1 MVQVLTQKAIAN
13 ALKGKWKEALAINI
27 EILNQSPDDI
37 DALNRLARAYSE
49 LGDFTKARKT
59 VKQVLK
65 IDPYNK
71 IAQKGL
77 EKWKNLKKGKIIKS
91 NKISASLFLEEPGKT
106 KIINLLNISSKK
118 TLAKIDSGDEL
129 ELNLHGHKV
138 SVITK
143 DGAYIGKLPDDV
155 GAKLKKLIKMGNKY
169 KVLAKSIKP
178 NEIKIFIKE
187 IANTPKTAG
196 IPSFPTEKID
206 YIPFTSPELVHKRPE
221 LTSSE
226 DEEE

>member
-13 ALKGKWKEALAINI
+13 ALKGKWKEALAINV
-27 EILNQSPDDI
+27 EILNKSPNDI

-49 LGDFTKARKT
+49 LGDFAKAKKIT
-59 VKQVLK
+59 KQVLK
-65 IDPYNK
+65 IDRYNK

-77 EKWKNLKKGKIIKS
+77 EKWKNLKKGETTKS
-91 NKISASLFLEEPGKT
+91 GKISATLFLEEPGKT
-106 KIINLLNISSKK
+106 KIINLLNISSQK

-129 ELNLHGHKV
+129 EFNLHGHKV

-143 DGAYIGKLPDDV
+143 DSAYIGKLPDDV

-178 NEIKIFIKE
+178 NEVKVFVKE
-187 IANTPKTAG
+187 IVNTPKTAN
-196 IPSFPTEKID
+196 IPSFSTEKIN
-206 YIPFTSPELVHKRPE
+206 YIPFTAPELVHKRSE
-221 LTSSE
+221 LISE
-226 DEEE
+226 NEEE

>member
-1 MVQVLTQKAIAN
+1 MVQALTQKAIAN

-27 EILNQSPDDI
+27 EILNKSPNDI

-49 LGDFTKARKT
+49 LGNFTKARKT
-59 VKQVLK
+59 AKQVLK

-77 EKWKNLKKGKIIKS
+77 EKWKNLRKGKTVKS
-91 NKISASLFLEEPGKT
+91 NKISANLFLEEPGKT
-106 KIINLLNISSKK
+106 KIISLLNISSKK
-118 TLAKIDSGDEL
+118 ILAKIDSGDEL

-169 KVLAKSIKP
+169 KVLAKSIEP
-178 NEIKIFIKE
+178 NEVKIFIKE
-187 IANTPKTAG
+187 IANTSKTAG

-221 LTSSE
+221 LIPES
-226 DEEE
+226 EEE